1 MTSPVQLNN
10 ISHNS
15 SSSTTSTSG
24 GTDLP
29 QLTWDSLRLVRNV
42 GAGAFGVSHHGQLT
56 LGNGDVTE
64 VVVKILHTGKANT
77 KEARVLHE
85 LAGAGGA
92 PLLYGVTTEPHAIVM
107 QYCQGVRLDSFLSC
121 FKYDVHHRQKA
132 YDATRVA
139 LAEFH
144 AAGYAHMDLHA
155 FNIIIDTS
163 TSPYTC
169 HLIDVG
175 ISERIWPN
183 DDWC

>member
-1 MTSPVQLNN
+1 MTSLVQLNN
-10 ISHNS
+10 ICHNS

-42 GAGAFGVSHHGQLT
+42 GAGAFGVSHYGQLT

-64 VVVKILHTGKANT
+64 VVVKILHSGEANT

-92 PLLYGVTTEPHAIVM
+92 PLLYGVTTEPNAIVM
-107 QYCQGVRLDSFLSC
+107 QYCRGVLLDSILTS
-121 FKYDVHHRQKA
+121 FKFDVHHGQKA
-132 YDATRVA
+132 CDATRVA

-144 AAGYAHMDLHA
+144 AAGYAHMDLHEG
-155 FNIIIDTS
+155 NVIIDTS

-175 ISERIWPN
+175 LSERILPN
-183 DDWC
+183 DDSY